1 MENVFFNDEVLT
13 AEKEIIANLK
23 IPSIILMENAGK
35 GSADHII
42 KNHITDKSREVVII
56 CGKGNNAG
64 DGFVT
69 ARHLSADGVKVKVI
83 TLFRESELKG
93 DALTNYLIL
102 KKLSDGNLK
111 ILFCRSGIDIAKEIS
126 IENKVIIDS
135 IFGIGFKGK
144 PDGRMNS
151 VFENINSLRN
161 KTLISLDCPSGFY
174 SYSQKTL
181 CIKPDVTLMMGV
193 RKFHTLFYRGREV
206 SGKTELINIGINSD
220 EFTEYNVRKIFRI
233 QNSDISEIIP
243 SRDINSHKYSN
254 GKVFILAGSPGL
266 TGAACLCSMSA
277 LRSGAGAVITG
288 IPESL
293 NDIMEVKLTEVMTLP
308 LPETERKTL
317 SLSSYNKIAEKL
329 KWADSVLIGP
339 GLSDDSETHELI
351 RKIVKENDNN
361 FVIDADAISAF
372 RNDLKLLKG
381 KRIILTPHLGE
392 FARLTGNTTD
402 FIRDNFY
409 ELSSEFVRKHKVTL
423 VLKNSPTVIADESGF
438 YINSTG
444 RENLATA
451 GSGDVLSG
459 IIAGLL
465 AQSGN
470 LKNAALAGVYLHGS
484 CGDKLYYQ
492 NGESGMV
499 AGDLIGKISE
509 VKNEIRNAG
518 KD

>member
-35 GSADHII
+35 GSADHILQH
-42 KNHITDKSREVVII
+42 HISDKSREVIII

-69 ARHLSADGVKVKVI
+69 ARHLSAEGMKVKVI

-93 DALTNYLIL
+93 DALTNYTVL
-102 KKLSDGNLK
+102 KKILNGK
-111 ILFCRSGIDIAKEIS
+111 INIIYCRSGIDIIKEINNNE
-126 IENKVIIDS
+126 IIIDA

-144 PDGRMNS
+144 PDERMNS
-151 VFENINSLRN
+151 IFAHINSLKN
-161 KTLISLDCPSGFY
+161 KTIISLDCPSGFY
-174 SYSQKTL
+174 YYNQKTE
-181 CIKPDVTLMMGV
+181 CIISDVTLMMGV
-193 RKFHTLFYRGREV
+193 RKFHTLFYKGREV
-206 SGKTELINIGINSD
+206 TGKTELINIGIDSS
-220 EFTEYNVRKIFRI
+220 EFSKYNVRKIFRTHV
-233 QNSDISEIIP
+233 SDISGIIP
-243 SRDINSHKYSN
+243 SREINSYKYSN

-308 LPETERKTL
+308 LPETGRKTL

-329 KWADSVLIGP
+329 KWADSVLLGP
-339 GLSDDSETHELI
+339 GLSDDVETHELI

-361 FVIDADAISAF
+361 FVLDADAISAF

-381 KRIILTPHLGE
+381 KSVILTPHLGE
-392 FARLTGNTTD
+392 FAKLTGNTTD
-402 FIRDNFY
+402 DVRENFY
-409 ELSSEFVRKHKVTL
+409 ELSSEFVRKYKLTL
-423 VLKNSPTVIADESGF
+423 VLKNSPTVTADESGF

-459 IIAGLL
+459 IIAGIL

-484 CGDKLYYQ
+484 CGDKFYSQ
-492 NGESGMV
+492 NGESGMI

-518 KD
+518 RD